1 MYSDFYTLFYTFFQ
15 EMMETRMV
23 AGDFNFLIN
32 WFSSHNPLVE
42 CSSHSRPTIYHLR
55 TALYVVRASR

>member
-32 WFSSHNPLVE
+32 WFSSHNLAVLLTKF
-42 CSSHSRPTIYHLR
+42 SQ
-55 TALYVVRASR
+55 